1 MATWNFM
8 PQRPGETTREPIQGE
23 FFATEAISNTAAAL
37 VREGNQNTMDAG
49 RDGEKTRVRI
59 FLSGAGGKAAAP
71 EKMAPYL
78 TGVWPHYRAHQN
90 GLCDI
95 PADTDHCPF
104 LVFEDFGTTGLCGD
118 PLQWHKKEGV
128 KNGFFT
134 FFRAEGQSDKE
145 QGDRG
150 RWGVGKFVFPRS
162 SRVSSFLAVTVRHDD
177 RKRLL
182 MGRAILKTHAVDGQ
196 HYVAD
201 GYFGEQKD
209 VPGGGGQIVGPVEDE
224 KAIDQFCTDFG
235 LKRGTEPG
243 LSIVV
248 PWYDLEITQIA
259 LLRAVI
265 EDYFYPILSGDLE
278 VTVEGPDGT
287 TALTAATLIAEV
299 EKLNSDLAAGMVPLI
314 NLAEWVRSL
323 KPGEAVVLNKMP
335 ETGPPKWIPPLF
347 PEDAAAGLRERYHRG
362 EKIAVLVPFCVR
374 PKGGEKKWSFFDV
387 ALERDGTEA
396 RERPVFVREGIIISD
411 LRSPYSRG
419 VRSLVICDDGPLAT
433 LLGDSENP
441 AHTQW
446 QKDGS
451 NYKGKYTYPA
461 ENLAF
466 VINSVA
472 EVIRFITEADK
483 EADKSILVDVFSL
496 PAEPEDPDAV
506 STKVKKEQGTRPG
519 RKSPPTGDPP
529 TPKPKRFR
537 VEKVK
542 GGFCVRPGDPGAE
555 MPKKLDIKV
564 AYSIRSGNPLRV
576 DKAVAVLGEVGNDG
590 LAGAVGPQPRVLVV
604 EHVPPVA
611 HQVRAAVLLQD
622 VDAVLTGTEQPVQLK
637 IARVVV
643 AHGVLV
649 QHPRRPQDAELRQ
662 VAAEPRVVCRRC

>member
-1 MATWNFM
+1 ML
-8 PQRPGETTREPIQGE
+8 QRPGETTREPIQGE

-59 FLSGAGGKAAAP
+59 YLSGAGDKTAAP

-78 TGVWPHYRAHQN
+78 NGVWPHYRAHQN
-90 GLCDI
+90 GLRDV
-95 PADTDHCPF
+95 PADTERCPF
-104 LVFEDFGTTGLCGD
+104 LVFEDFGTTGLGGD

-177 RKRLL
+177 KRRLL
-182 MGRAILKTHAVDGQ
+182 MGRAILKTHAINDKR
-196 HYVAD
+196 YVAD

-209 VPGGGGQIVGPVEDE
+209 VPGGGQIVAPTEDA
-224 KAIDQFCTDFG
+224 KIIDQLCSDFG
-235 LKRGTEPG
+235 LKRGAEPG

-248 PWYDLEITQIA
+248 PWYDPEITQLA

-265 EDYFYPILSGDLE
+265 EDYFYPILCGSLE

-287 TALTAATLIAEV
+287 TALTAATLIGEL
-299 EKLNSDLAAGMVPLI
+299 EKLNGDLAAGMVPLI
-314 NLAEWVRSL
+314 NLAAWVRSL
-323 KPGEAVVLNKMP
+323 KPGEVVVLNKMA
-335 ETGPPKWIPPLF
+335 ETGPPKWTPALF
-347 PEDAAAGLRERYHRG
+347 PEAAAAGLREKYHKG

-374 PKGGEKKWSFFDV
+374 PKGSEKKWSFFDV
-387 ALERDGTEA
+387 VLERDGTEA
-396 RERPVFVREGIIISD
+396 RDRPVFVREGIIISD

-419 VRSLVICDDGPLAT
+419 VRSLVICGDGPLAT

-451 NYKGKYTYPA
+451 NYKGKYSYPG
-461 ENLAF
+461 ENLSF
-466 VINSVA
+466 VINSVS

-496 PAEPEDPDAV
+496 PADPDDPDAV
-506 STKVKKEQGTRPG
+506 NTKVKKDQGTKPG
-519 RKSPPTGDPP
+519 KKSPPTGDPP
-529 TPKPKRFR
+529 PAKPKRFR
-537 VEKVK
+537 VDKVT
-542 GGFCVRPGDPGAE
+542 GGFRVRPGDPGAAT
-555 MPKKLDIKV
+555 PKQIDIKV
-564 AYSIRSGNPLRV
+564 AYSIRSGNPLRKWHKADFEM
-576 DKAVAVLGEVGNDG
+576 DKAPI
-590 LAGAVGPQPRVLVV
+590 AVGADLKGITLLSRSGNEIQAEVTDTDFLLSVTGFDENRDLFVKVTIPQ
-604 EHVPPVA
+604 EESDGD
-611 HQVRAAVLLQD
+611 QAA
-622 VDAVLTGTEQPVQLK
+622 
-637 IARVVV
+637 
-643 AHGVLV
+643 
-649 QHPRRPQDAELRQ
+649 
-662 VAAEPRVVCRRC
+662 